1 MRIAHLMRKYDPS
14 EWGGTESAVLQ
25 LTTDLAKRG
34 VGSVIY
40 APKLPMQTESVDP
53 FAATD
58 CAIRRF
64 RARVPVWGISA
75 ERRAQMI
82 AVGGNLISLG
92 LMGSLWSEE
101 NIDVI
106 HSHAQGRLGAVGR
119 IVARGRRLPFVI
131 SIHGGIYDL
140 PAEVRQELRNP
151 AVGGWDWG
159 RPLGFIL
166 RARHLMDQA
175 DAIITFNPREAALI
189 RERHPGRRVLTEPHG
204 VPTELLARESRS
216 SALEAFPELRGRS
229 VLLVL
234 GRIDPVKNQ
243 EWLVAEAAELARRH
257 PEVLMVFVG
266 AVTNRDYGS
275 ALAARIAR
283 EDLQGTV
290 KILGCLPFGDPRLI
304 GLLQEARAVL
314 VPSKSE
320 TFGIVIVEAWAAG
333 TPVISSRTSGA
344 SALVEEGVNGLLF
357 DLDRPATFHSA
368 VDRVLDQPRLAAQ
381 WGAAGRAKAAA
392 EFDTSV
398 RAERMRRLYE
408 TLIEE
413 KNALRHTKR
422 R

>member
-1 MRIAHLMRKYDPS
+1 MRKYDPS